1 MLDSNPQGPYNC
13 FVRFISANPATNF
26 NPQSVQPQIDES
38 AFIGPF
44 SSVIG
49 DVTILKNTFIAPN
62 VSIRADEGTPFYIG
76 EGSNLQDGVIL
87 HGLKLGRV
95 QVQDRHYSIFID
107 RSVTVAHSA
116 LVHGPVFIGEGSFV
130 GFQSLVFQAVV
141 GKNVYISNYTVV
153 TGKVVIPDNR
163 FIPPGAVI
171 DTQAK
176 ADQLGDRPKD
186 AAEFT
191 EAVLRVNRDFSS
203 SYSLV
208 FGANRCTCGLAC
220 DL

>member
-1 MLDSNPQGPYNC
+1 MNSSPDGPYNS
-13 FVRFISANPATNF
+13 FVRFISANPATSF
-26 NPQSVQPQIDES
+26 NPHAAKPQIDES
-38 AFIGPF
+38 AFVGPF

-49 DVTILKNTFIAPN
+49 DVTIHKNTFIAPN

-76 EGSNLQDGVIL
+76 EGCNLQDGVIL
-87 HGLKLGRV
+87 HGLKEGRV
-95 QVQDRHYSIFID
+95 GVHDRHYSIFID
-107 RSVTVAHSA
+107 HTVSIAHSA
-116 LVHGPVFIGEGSFV
+116 LVHGPVYLGQGSFV

-141 GKNVYISNYTVV
+141 GKNVYISNYAVV
-153 TGKVVIPDNR
+153 TGKVIIPNNR
-163 FIPPGAVI
+163 FVPPGAVI

-186 AAEFT
+186 AAEFSK
-191 EAVLRVNRDFSS
+191 EVMRVNRDFSS

-208 FGANRCTCGLAC
+208 FGSNRCTCGLAC